1 MSQVRKQGS
10 QGDQT
15 EQKLA
20 VESKIRKLD
29 FKNVLERLSDHLDG
43 EFGLHCL
50 FLKSQRVNALG
61 RCLVLAIPFLSIG
74 INLSHS
80 DTSELILSPFHG
92 YFMGLGVRKIQ
103 IHASY

>member
-10 QGDQT
+10 QRDQT

-20 VESKIRKLD
+20 VESKIRKLN

-50 FLKSQRVNALG
+50 F
-61 RCLVLAIPFLSIG
+61 
-74 INLSHS
+74 
-80 DTSELILSPFHG
+80 
-92 YFMGLGVRKIQ
+92 
-103 IHASY
+103 